1 MMGLAFGTLS
11 SPLDLD
17 AAGKRAGQY
26 GLTHSGNRHAFSAIR
41 APLGVIRGEDGPTAL
56 ICGGNHGDEYEG
68 QIIARRL
75 FERLEPEDLH
85 GRLILAPALNMPAI
99 EAVSRTSP
107 LDGGNLNRSFPGEA
121 HAGPTREI
129 AGFVATQL
137 MPLADIAIDLHS
149 GGTGTAYLDAAYL
162 CLSGDA
168 ARDAQTR
175 AMATTMG
182 LPFAMV
188 VPPGDT
194 PGDFDGAAHAAGCAM
209 LSCEL
214 GGEGKVSQHS
224 LENGWQGILRVL
236 IDAGILSASA
246 AARLGA
252 EPAPQTRFLDL
263 GAASAHVT
271 SDHHALAEPLVQMG
285 EAVSKGQPVARL
297 RDLHRMDVPAIDL
310 TAPASGIVAI
320 QRAGALVAPGDHLC
334 VICPEL
340 SGAALDT
347 LLEQAARC
355 AG

>member
-1 MMGLAFGTLS
+1 MMGLAFGTVS
-11 SPLDLD
+11 SALNLD
-17 AAGKRAGQY
+17 APGKRAGQF
-26 GLTHSGNRHAFSAIR
+26 GLTHSGNRHAFSTIR
-41 APLGVIRGEDGPTAL
+41 APLGVIRGGDGPTAL

-75 FERLEPEDLH
+75 YERLEPGDLA

-137 MPLADIAIDLHS
+137 MTVADLAIDLHS

-175 AMATTMG
+175 AMATAMG

-214 GGEGKVSQHS
+214 GGEGKVSRRA
-224 LENGWQGILRVL
+224 LEAGWQGVLRVL
-236 IDAGILSASA
+236 VDAGILHEA
-246 AARLGA
+246 AATRLGA
-252 EPAPQTRFLDL
+252 GPAPQTRFLDL

>member
-11 SPLDLD
+11 SLLDLD

-214 GGEGKVSQHS
+214 GGEGKVSRRA
-224 LENGWQGILRVL
+224 LEAGWQGVLRVL
-236 IDAGILSASA
+236 VDAGILHEA
-246 AARLGA
+246 AATRLGA
-252 EPAPQTRFLDL
+252 GPAPQTRFLDL
-263 GAASAHVT
+263 GAASAAVT
-271 SDHHALAEPLVQMG
+271 SDHHALAEPLVALG
-285 EAVSKGQPVARL
+285 EAVSAGQPIARL
-297 RDLHRMDVPAIDL
+297 RDLHRLDVSAIDL
-310 TAPASGIVAI
+310 TASVAGIVAI
-320 QRAGALVAPGDHLC
+320 QRAGAIVAPGDHLC

-340 SGAALDT
+340 SGTALDA
-347 LLEQAARC
+347 LLEQTARG
-355 AG
+355 AP

>member
-1 MMGLAFGTLS
+1 MRLAFGTVS
-11 SPLDLD
+11 SSLDLD
-17 AAGKRAGQY
+17 APGKRAGQF
-26 GLTHSGNRHAFSAIR
+26 GLTHSGNRHAFSTIR
-41 APLGVIRGEDGPTAL
+41 APLGVIRGGDGPTAL

-75 FERLEPEDLH
+75 YERLEPGDLA

-107 LDGGNLNRSFPGEA
+107 LDGGNLNRSFTGEA

-137 MPLADIAIDLHS
+137 MPLADLAIDLHS

-175 AMATTMG
+175 AMATAMG

>member
-194 PGDFDGAAHAAGCAM
+194 PGDFDGAAQAAGCAM

-214 GGEGKVSQHS
+214 GGERKVSRRA
-224 LENGWQGILRVL
+224 LEAGWQGVLRVL
-236 IDAGILSASA
+236 VDAGILHEA
-246 AARLGA
+246 AATRLGA
-252 EPAPQTRFLDL
+252 GPAPQTRFLDL
-263 GAASAHVT
+263 GAASAAVT
-271 SDHHALAEPLVQMG
+271 SDHHALAEPLVALG
-285 EAVSKGQPVARL
+285 EAVSAGQPIARL
-297 RDLHRMDVPAIDL
+297 RDLHRLDVSAIDL
-310 TAPASGIVAI
+310 TAPVAGIVAI
-320 QRAGALVAPGDHLC
+320 QRAGAIVAPGDHLC

-340 SGAALDT
+340 SGTALDA
-347 LLEQAARC
+347 LLEQTARC

>member
-1 MMGLAFGTLS
+1 MMGLAFGTVS
-11 SPLDLD
+11 SSLDLD
-17 AAGKRAGQY
+17 APGKRAGQF
-26 GLTHSGNRHAFSAIR
+26 GLTHSGNRHAFSTIR
-41 APLGVIRGEDGPTAL
+41 APLGVIRGGDGPTAL

-75 FERLEPEDLH
+75 FERLEPGDLA
-85 GRLILAPALNMPAI
+85 GRVILAPALNMPAV
-99 EAVSRTSP
+99 EAISRTSP

-121 HAGPTREI
+121 HATPTREI

-137 MPLADIAIDLHS
+137 MPLADVAIDLHS

-175 AMATTMG
+175 AMATAMG

-214 GGEGKVSQHS
+214 GGEGKVSQRA
-224 LENGWQGILRVL
+224 LEAGWQGVLRVL
-236 IDAGILSASA
+236 NDAGIVSA
-246 AARLGA
+246 AAATRLGA
-252 EPAPQTRFLDL
+252 KPAPQTRFLDL
-263 GAASAHVT
+263 GAASAPVT

-285 EAVSKGQPVARL
+285 EAVSAGQAIARL
-297 RDLHRMDVPAIDL
+297 RDLHRLDVAAIDL
-310 TAPASGIVAI
+310 IAPVSGVVAI
-320 QRAGALVAPGDHLC
+320 QRAGAIVAPGDHLC

-340 SGAALDT
+340 SGVALDA
-347 LLEQAARC
+347 LLEQSARSMP
-355 AG
+355 

>member
-1 MMGLAFGTLS
+1 MGLAFGTLS

-17 AAGKRAGQY
+17 AAGKRAGQF

>member
-214 GGEGKVSQHS
+214 GGEGKVSRRA
-224 LENGWQGILRVL
+224 LEAGWQGVLRVL
-236 IDAGILSASA
+236 VDAGILHEA
-246 AARLGA
+246 AATRLGA
-252 EPAPQTRFLDL
+252 GPAPQTRFLDL
-263 GAASAHVT
+263 GAASAAVT
-271 SDHHALAEPLVQMG
+271 SDHQALAEPLVALG
-285 EAVSKGQPVARL
+285 EAVSAGQPIARL
-297 RDLHRMDVPAIDL
+297 RDLHRLDVSAIDL
-310 TAPASGIVAI
+310 TAHVAGIVAI
-320 QRAGALVAPGDHLC
+320 QRAGAIVAPGDHLC

-340 SGAALDT
+340 SGTALDA
-347 LLEQAARC
+347 LLEQTARG
-355 AG
+355 AP